1 MLRIIGILLIC
12 ISVAAFGFL
21 YTLTISFRVKS
32 LSELEEFALY
42 FKSNIRFKSDD
53 IYLVFESFKPKYNA
67 FLKCYSSDFNKSVKE
82 SSLSESEKAAATAFL
97 RELGKSDMLG
107 QTAHCEHY
115 SEVFSKLKDDAKGE
129 LLEKGKLL
137 KSLSLLASLAV
148 FILLI

>member
-21 YTLTISFRVKS
+21 YTLAISFRVKA

-53 IYLVFESFKPKYNA
+53 IYLVFESFKPKYNS

-82 SSLSESEKAAATAFL
+82 SSL
-97 RELGKSDMLG
+97 
-107 QTAHCEHY
+107 
-115 SEVFSKLKDDAKGE
+115 
-129 LLEKGKLL
+129 
-137 KSLSLLASLAV
+137 
-148 FILLI
+148 